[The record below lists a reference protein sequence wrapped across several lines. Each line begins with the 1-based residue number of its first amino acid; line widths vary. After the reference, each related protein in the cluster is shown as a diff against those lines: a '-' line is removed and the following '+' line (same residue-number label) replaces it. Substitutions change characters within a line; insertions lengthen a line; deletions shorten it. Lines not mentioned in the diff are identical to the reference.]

1 MKKYEKPAVLVE
13 RFSLSESLANCSAY
27 RVNFLDAN
35 CVTARQDSLPPEMVF
50 LATSGYFMNGSGC
63 DKDLRQ
69 QATEGAVCYFTSTNM
84 AFTS

>member
-13 RFSLSESLANCSAY
+13 RFSLSESLASCSTY

-35 CVTARQDSLPPEMVF
+35 CVTAREDSLPPEMIY
-50 LATSGYFMNGSGC
+50 LATSGYFMSGYGC
-63 DKDLRQ
+63 EPDKRPTD
-69 QATEGAVCYFTSTNM
+69 GAVCYFTSTNM

>member
-13 RFSLSESLANCSAY
+13 RFSLSESLANCSTY

-35 CVTARQDSLPPEMVF
+35 CVTARQDSLPPEMVY
-50 LATSGYFMNGSGC
+50 LATNGYFMSGYGC
-63 DKDLRQ
+63 DDPNKRPTD
-69 QATEGAVCYFTSTNM
+69 GAVCYVTSANM

>member
-13 RFSLSESLANCSAY
+13 RFSLSESLANCSTY

-35 CVTARQDSLPPEMVF
+35 CVAARQDSLPPEMVF
-50 LATSGYFMNGSGC
+50 LAASGYFMSGDGC
-63 DKDLRQ
+63 RPENRPTD
-69 QATEGAVCYFTSTNM
+69 GAVCYFTSTNM

>member
-27 RVNFLDAN
+27 RVNFMDTQCVLD
-35 CVTARQDSLPPEMVF
+35 RQDSLPPEMIF
-50 LATSGYFMNGSGC
+50 LATHGYFMTVDGC
-63 DKDLRQ
+63 TYRP
-69 QATEGAVCYFTSTNM
+69 TEGAVCYQTSANM

>member
-13 RFSLSESLANCSAY
+13 RFSLSESLANCGAY
-27 RVNFLDAN
+27 RVNFLDSN
-35 CVTARQDSLPPEMVF
+35 CVLGRQDSLPPEMVY
-50 LATSGYFMNGSGC
+50 LAQSGYFMSGNGC